1 MSSGLFLPGIIK
13 KLLKDFHNFY
23 EKDVIKMMTTIFS
36 LYHVMIIINVL
47 SEITDVILQRPTIN
61 FVFHL

>member
-1 MSSGLFLPGIIK
+1 MI
-13 KLLKDFHNFY
+13 
-23 EKDVIKMMTTIFS
+23 KDVIKMMTTIFS

-61 FVFHL
+61 FVFH